1 MGVPLFRETT
11 IQGFRAL
18 RILMGPFLAVLLTG
32 TIFSF
37 DTSGGFL
44 LCPHEENGHTCA
56 VPHSKVV
63 LSGRYPTP
71 VQTSATTGIILK

>member
-1 MGVPLFRETT
+1 MYLFGGSCHKDHGILGSVLGVPLFRETT

-32 TIFSF
+32 TIFWF

-44 LCPHEENGHTCA
+44 LWPYMRGA
-56 VPHSKVV
+56 
-63 LSGRYPTP
+63 
-71 VQTSATTGIILK
+71 AF